1 MPQSVEVDGVEI
13 PVTIGV
19 SLGTLIQKGMGL
31 TDADGN
37 VVDLKTIILNGV
49 QNNVY
54 KTYDPTKV
62 RAAFFLP
69 TCPTRGTAVTHFC
82 LARGTAVTQ
91 WSRARDSSHHL
102 SHAWDSHYPVT
113 DPIRLGCGTGRH
125 SHFG

>member
-31 TDADGN
+31 TDADGD

-69 TCPTRGTAVTHFC
+69 TCPTCGTTVTC
-82 LARGTAVTQ
+82 LP
-91 WSRARDSSHHL
+91 
-102 SHAWDSHYPVT
+102 HAWDSSHPLVPHT
-113 DPIRLGCGTGRH
+113 EQQSPLVPRGT
-125 SHFG
+125 STIL